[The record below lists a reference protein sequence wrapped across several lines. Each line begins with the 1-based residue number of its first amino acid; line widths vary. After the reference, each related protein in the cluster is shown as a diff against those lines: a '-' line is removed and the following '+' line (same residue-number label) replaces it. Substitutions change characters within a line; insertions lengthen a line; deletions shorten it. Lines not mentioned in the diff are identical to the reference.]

1 MMSGPGS
8 RQRSLSPMP
17 TREGD
22 PYTQTQGSWMQQ
34 PMSGFRPVS
43 PMSVSGGMMMQDGSH
58 MMQQPMSGGAQRV
71 MQNVMQFQTQEQEI
85 VERVPVQWQE
95 RRRRVPV
102 QVPVMVQKEV
112 MVQQVVQPVYIPYRE
127 EVYYPPPPPPE

>member
-1 MMSGPGS
+1 
-8 RQRSLSPMP
+8 
-17 TREGD
+17 
-22 PYTQTQGSWMQQ
+22 
-34 PMSGFRPVS
+34 
-43 PMSVSGGMMMQDGSH
+43 MSVSGGMMMQDGSH

-127 EVYYPPPPPPE
+127 EVYYPPPPPPEYCEVVYMHAHSQKRAIATNFYSHK